1 MALAALVPEPVTA
14 QLTLLAPVVLT
25 ARVTVKVKA
34 LLPLFPSVW
43 LALVAAIAKVGTATS
58 SFWIVP
64 TAVEELR
71 FMLNILQENNGQF
84 IFSSI
89 TLSKVES
96 LASVKNKV
104 MQIQESEEDIDD
116 LYVSDASDTH
126 AFVYKADGSFEFVKD
141 YEFEQSEQ
149 NLGSGHREL
158 LAIKK
163 ALSLDAEQFRK
174 MTATK
179 LYWQTDS
186 RNCFNFLTRGSRRQ
200 KIQRDVFAIKKLEK
214 ELNVIVIPVWT
225 PGEHVR
231 LVLADLGSKFSN
243 STDEWAIDRSQL
255 MEIFKKLNFWP
266 TVDAFASQHNKIC
279 RTFYSLLLQT
289 GSAGVNFFAQTLN
302 SNDVYFCCPP
312 SQTNCT
318 MF

>member
-1 MALAALVPEPVTA
+1 MH
-14 QLTLLAPVVLT
+14 TLSHGWDIEIKIP
-25 ARVTVKVKA
+25 
-34 LLPLFPSVW
+34 
-43 LALVAAIAKVGTATS
+43 G
-58 SFWIVP
+58 

-163 ALSLDAEQFRK
+163 ALSLDAEQF
-174 MTATK
+174 
-179 LYWQTDS
+179 
-186 RNCFNFLTRGSRRQ
+186 
-200 KIQRDVFAIKKLEK
+200 
-214 ELNVIVIPVWT
+214 
-225 PGEHVR
+225 
-231 LVLADLGSKFSN
+231 
-243 STDEWAIDRSQL
+243 
-255 MEIFKKLNFWP
+255 
-266 TVDAFASQHNKIC
+266 
-279 RTFYSLLLQT
+279 
-289 GSAGVNFFAQTLN
+289 
-302 SNDVYFCCPP
+302 
-312 SQTNCT
+312 
-318 MF
+318 